1 MEMSTI
7 EEQLKDCWEHPITK
21 DYLVVLRQLIA
32 HRSIFAQQ
40 LGLEETAQFLKEI
53 FSAAGAQVIV
63 DQSYAAPF
71 VLATFKSPRP
81 DAKTVIFYQ
90 HYDTVPAD
98 SDQKWSSD
106 PFTLTEREGHLYAR
120 GVDDDKGHIIARL
133 TALVKYLSQ
142 AQTLPVTIVF
152 MMEGAEE
159 SASVDLEKYL
169 KKYARNL
176 QEADLLIWEQGIRNE
191 QDQLE
196 LTGGNKGILTF
207 DMTVESAKL
216 DIHSK
221 YGGVIDSAT
230 WYLLEAIASL
240 RDRNGRL
247 LVPAIYEQVQEPT
260 KRELDLIEI
269 YAIEQLDDLKKLY
282 GLELP
287 MLQSERRDFLKTYYY
302 QPSIGIQGIQSGY
315 QGQGVKTIIPSQAS
329 AKMEVRLVPGL
340 DPKIVFEQIQT
351 HLLDKGFDKV
361 NVTYTLGEKSY
372 RSDLSAPAIQQV
384 IDVAKP
390 LYPKGLSLL
399 PTSAG
404 TGPMHTVFEALG
416 VPIVAFGLGHANSRD
431 HAGDENIA
439 IVDYCRHIVLIEELL
454 KSYE

>member
-1 MEMSTI
+1 M
-7 EEQLKDCWEHPITK
+7 
-21 DYLVVLRQLIA
+21 
-32 HRSIFAQQ
+32 
-40 LGLEETAQFLKEI
+40 
-53 FSAAGAQVIV
+53 
-63 DQSYAAPF
+63 
-71 VLATFKSPRP
+71 
-81 DAKTVIFYQ
+81 
-90 HYDTVPAD
+90 
-98 SDQKWSSD
+98 
-106 PFTLTEREGHLYAR
+106 
-120 GVDDDKGHIIARL
+120 
-133 TALVKYLSQ
+133 
-142 AQTLPVTIVF
+142 
-152 MMEGAEE
+152 
-159 SASVDLEKYL
+159 
-169 KKYARNL
+169 
-176 QEADLLIWEQGIRNE
+176 
-191 QDQLE
+191 
-196 LTGGNKGILTF
+196 
-207 DMTVESAKL
+207 
-216 DIHSK
+216 
-221 YGGVIDSAT
+221 
-230 WYLLEAIASL
+230 LEAIASL

-384 IDVAKP
+384 VDVTKP

-439 IVDYCRHIVLIEELL
+439 IADYCRHIVLIEELL